1 MLDRAKRP
9 SWSEQSQPAVR
20 GPASEPRDVEAPEPL
35 RADEPVSRGA
45 GLAVVQPRV
54 IIALTLILGGVAWA
68 AIRGLE
74 FYGLSPL
81 NLVYDLDQPPLA
93 LIAVA
98 VWLLY
103 RSRRR

>member
-1 MLDRAKRP
+1 MLEPAKRP
-9 SWSEQSQPAVR
+9 SWREESQAAVR
-20 GPASEPRDVEAPEPL
+20 SRASEPRSLGAARRD
-35 RADEPVSRGA
+35 A

-54 IIALTLILGGVAWA
+54 IVALTLILGGVVWA

-74 FYGLSPL
+74 FYGLSPVTV
-81 NLVYDLDQPPLA
+81 VYDLDQPPLL

-98 VWLLY
+98 VWLLF